1 MSKRLEIF
9 CDGACSGNPGP
20 AAIGVV
26 IREDGETVAT
36 IGEAIGEATNNI
48 AEYKAIIRALVGAS
62 ELKADELVIKTD
74 SELLFNQ
81 LRGTFGIKNDQLKVL
96 ADQVKTFAKNFKRVE
111 FKKIPREENREAD
124 QLAKKAIV
132 LKASQDGDPG
142 NSFVF
147 GEESPS
153 SRG

>member
-1 MSKRLEIF
+1 MSKRFEIF

-26 IREDGETVAT
+26 IRQDNKTIQSLGES
-36 IGEAIGEATNNI
+36 IGEATNNI
-48 AEYKAIIRALVGAS
+48 AEYKAIIRALEIVA
-62 ELKADELVIKTD
+62 ELKPEELIIHTD

-81 LRGTFGIKNDQLKVL
+81 LRGTFGIKNDQLRILV
-96 ADQVKTFAKNFKRVE
+96 DQIKQSAKNFKRVE

-124 QLAKKAIV
+124 QLAKESI
-132 LKASQDGDPG
+132 KASQDGCPE
-142 NSFVF
+142 NSFVL

>member
-1 MSKRLEIF
+1 MSKRFEIF

-26 IREDGETVAT
+26 IRQDNKTIQSLGES
-36 IGEAIGEATNNI
+36 IGEATNNI
-48 AEYKAIIRALVGAS
+48 AEYKAIIRALEIVA
-62 ELKADELVIKTD
+62 ELKPEELIIHTD

-81 LRGTFGIKNDQLKVL
+81 LRGTFGIKNDQLRILV
-96 ADQVKTFAKNFKRVE
+96 DQIKQSAKNFKRVE

-124 QLAKKAIV
+124 QLAKESI
-132 LKASQDGDPG
+132 KASQDGHPE
-142 NSFVF
+142 NSFVL